1 MGLKMIE
8 TARLRLRQW
17 RAEDYVSFAA
27 MSTNPQVM
35 EYFPKLLTQAESDAL
50 IDRMRS
56 IIETQGWGFWAV
68 ELKHNQQ
75 FIGFT
80 GLHDQPTQFSFSPCV
95 EIGWRLDQAYW
106 GQGYAPEAA
115 QAALTFAFDQLKLDK
130 VVSFTTLGNQK
141 SQAVMKKLK
150 MRKITEF
157 QHPAL
162 ESDHALSW
170 HVLYEISKNEFLE
183 VN

>member
-1 MGLKMIE
+1 MIE

-17 RAEDYVSFAA
+17 RTEDYAPFAA
-27 MSTNPQVM
+27 MGSHPQVM
-35 EYFPKLLTQAESDAL
+35 EYFPKLLTRAESDAM
-50 IDRMRS
+50 IDKMKS
-56 IIETQGWGFWAV
+56 IIDAQGWGLWAV

-75 FIGFT
+75 FIGFV

-115 QAALTFAFDQLKLDK
+115 QAALTFAFDQLKLEK
-130 VVSFTTLGNQK
+130 VVAFTTLDNMK
-141 SQAVMKKLK
+141 SQAVMQKLQMKKVS
-150 MRKITEF
+150 EF

-162 ESDHALSW
+162 NVDHPLSW
-170 HVLYEISKNEFLE
+170 HVLYEILKADAKI
-183 VN
+183 